1 MPPDPPTSRRR
12 APASGDDRPNATRGA
27 PYPIRWSPSP
37 SLSTPTSLLDTRT
50 GVGQFT
56 SAIGCRLARRAD
68 VHLRM
73 FAVSWRGRGRLA
85 GVAPA
90 GAQLVGNPVQVRL
103 ARAMWRRDRRLPVEW
118 LTGRCDVVHGP
129 NFVVPPARRAAE
141 IVTVHDLTSLRF
153 PELCTAHTRSYPTL
167 IGRAL
172 DRGAWVHT
180 VSEFV
185 AEEVRAAF
193 PADPARVVAIS
204 NGFTPLDDGP
214 GTDAAT
220 GRRLAGGEQYVV
232 AVGTVEPR
240 KNLPVL
246 VEAFDELAAA
256 HPDLRLVLA
265 GPDGWGAEALTA
277 AVDRARHRQRI
288 RRLGWV
294 TDAQRAALV
303 RGATV
308 LAYPSRYEG
317 FGLPPLEAMDAGV
330 PVVTTTAGALPEVMG
345 DAALL
350 VPPDDAGALAAALAE
365 VIDDDA
371 VRSGLIA
378 RGRERVGRYDWART
392 VDSLVALYRRAAN

>member
-1 MPPDPPTSRRR
+1 MVTWAPSRREISTRSDGAQRQKRYHAARSAYLAAPRASVGRRPSERHERCAIPDPLVPLTV
-12 APASGDDRPNATRGA
+12 ALDA
-27 PYPIRWSPSP
+27 
-37 SLSTPTSLLDTRT
+37 TSLLDTRT

-90 GAQLVGNPVQVRL
+90 GAELVGNPVQVRL
-103 ARAMWRRDRRLPVEW
+103 ARALWRRDRRLPVEW

-277 AVDRARHRQRI
+277 AVDRARHRSAHPAP
-288 RRLGWV
+288 RLGHRRP
-294 TDAQRAALV
+294 AGGPGA
-303 RGATV
+303 RGHGAGLSVV
-308 LAYPSRYEG
+308 LRGIRS
-317 FGLPPLEAMDAGV
+317 
-330 PVVTTTAGALPEVMG
+330 
-345 DAALL
+345 
-350 VPPDDAGALAAALAE
+350 AAAGG
-365 VIDDDA
+365 DGCRRPGGDHHR
-371 VRSGLIA
+371 RSPSG
-378 RGRERVGRYDWART
+378 GGG
-392 VDSLVALYRRAAN
+392 

>member
-1 MPPDPPTSRRR
+1 MASAVVTLAPFRREISTRSDGAQRQKRYHAARSAYLAALRASVGRRPSERHERCAIPDPLVPLTV
-12 APASGDDRPNATRGA
+12 ALDA
-27 PYPIRWSPSP
+27 
-37 SLSTPTSLLDTRT
+37 TSLLDTRT

-90 GAQLVGNPVQVRL
+90 GASWWATRCRCGWPGPCGAAIAGSRSSGSPAGATWCTVRTS
-103 ARAMWRRDRRLPVEW
+103 W
-118 LTGRCDVVHGP
+118 C
-129 NFVVPPARRAAE
+129 PPTRRAAE

-246 VEAFDELAAA
+246 VEAFDELAAT

-277 AVDRARHRQRI
+277 AVDGARHGQRI

-294 TDAQRAALV
+294 TDTQRAALV
-303 RGATV
+303 QGPRCW
-308 LAYPSRYEG
+308 P
-317 FGLPPLEAMDAGV
+317 
-330 PVVTTTAGALPEVMG
+330 
-345 DAALL
+345 
-350 VPPDDAGALAAALAE
+350 
-365 VIDDDA
+365 I
-371 VRSGLIA
+371 
-378 RGRERVGRYDWART
+378 
-392 VDSLVALYRRAAN
+392 RRATRDSVSRRWRRWTPAYRW